1 MSARGGAAA
10 NKFWAASLAALALAA
25 GLGVAGYVVA
35 TRPDP
40 AYAHVASIREAAIF
54 QDAAQLDRAWSLPVA
69 SRYRAAGLEFQ
80 GNGSLCGPTSL
91 VNLIRSTGG
100 VASQETILDGAEA
113 KTYFGYLPKG
123 LTLDALADVARRR
136 VGAERVHV
144 LRNLDL
150 AAFRTAMR
158 EANDPSR
165 RILVNFHRGPLFGTG
180 GGHHSP
186 VGAYLEPEDL
196 VLVLDVNRAYQPWLV
211 STERLFEA
219 VDTVDSSSG
228 QKRGL
233 LIIDVAPTP

>member
-1 MSARGGAAA
+1 MTKPLHWFGRGVAVV
-10 NKFWAASLAALALAA
+10 LALTA

-40 AYAHVASIREAAIF
+40 AYAHVASIRQAEIF
-54 QDAAQLDRAWSLPVA
+54 QDAAELDRAWSLPVA

-100 VASQETILDGAEA
+100 VASQETILEGAGV

-144 LRNLDL
+144 LRDLDL
-150 AAFRTAMR
+150 AAFRAAMR

-186 VGAYLEPEDL
+186 IGGYLEDQDL

-228 QKRGL
+228 RKRGL
-233 LIIDVAPTP
+233 LVIDVAPTS

>member
-1 MSARGGAAA
+1 MTKPLHQFGRGVVVV
-10 NKFWAASLAALALAA
+10 LALAA

-40 AYAHVASIREAAIF
+40 AYEHVASIREAAIF
-54 QDAAQLDRAWSLPVA
+54 QAAAELDRAWSLPVA

-100 VASQETILDGAEA
+100 VASQEAILDGAGA
-113 KTYFGYLPKG
+113 KSYFGYLPKG
-123 LTLDALADVARRR
+123 LTLDGLADVTRRR
-136 VGAERVHV
+136 LGAERVHV

-150 AAFRTAMR
+150 AAFRAAMR

-186 VGAYLEPEDL
+186 VGAYLESEDL
-196 VLVLDVNRAYQPWLV
+196 VLVLDVNRAYQPWLA

>member
-1 MSARGGAAA
+1 MTKPLHQFGRGVAVV
-10 NKFWAASLAALALAA
+10 LALAA

-35 TRPDP
+35 TRPDS
-40 AYAHVASIREAAIF
+40 AYAHVASIRQAEIF
-54 QDAAQLDRAWSLPVA
+54 QDAAELDRAWSLPVA
-69 SRYRAAGLEFQ
+69 SRYRAVGLEFQ

-91 VNLIRSTGG
+91 ANLIRSTGG
-100 VASQETILDGAEA
+100 LASQETILEGAGV

-150 AAFRTAMR
+150 AAFRAAMR

-165 RILVNFHRGPLFGTG
+165 RMLVNFHRGPLFGTG

-186 VGAYLEPEDL
+186 IGGYLEQEDL

-233 LIIDVAPTP
+233 LVIDVAGASIP

>member
-1 MSARGGAAA
+1 MTKPLHRFGHGVAVV
-10 NKFWAASLAALALAA
+10 LALAA

-40 AYAHVASIREAAIF
+40 AYAHVASIRQAKIF
-54 QDAAQLDRAWSLPVA
+54 QDAAELDRAWSLPVA
-69 SRYRAAGLEFQ
+69 SSYRAAGLEFQ

-100 VASQETILDGAEA
+100 VASQETILEGAGA
-113 KTYFGYLPKG
+113 KTYFGYLPEG

-150 AAFRTAMR
+150 AAFRAAMR
-158 EANDPSR
+158 DANDPSR

-186 VGAYLEPEDL
+186 VGAYLEHEDL

-219 VDTVDSSSG
+219 VDTADASSG

-233 LIIDVAPTP
+233 LVIDVAPTP

>member
-1 MSARGGAAA
+1 MATRLHRFGRGAA
-10 NKFWAASLAALALAA
+10 LVLALVV
-25 GLGVAGYVVA
+25 GLGAAGYVVA

-40 AYAHVASIREAAIF
+40 AYAHVASIRGAGTY
-54 QDAAQLDRAWSLPVA
+54 QDAARLDRAWSLPVA

-100 VASQETILDGAEA
+100 VASQETILEGAGV
-113 KTYFGYLPKG
+113 KTWFGYLPEG
-123 LTLDALADVARRR
+123 LTLDALADLARRH
-136 VGAERVHV
+136 VGADRVHV
-144 LRNLDL
+144 LRDLDL
-150 AAFRTAMR
+150 DGFRTAMR

-186 VGAYLEPEDL
+186 VGGYLEDEDL

-211 STERLFEA
+211 PTERLFEA
-219 VDTVDSSSG
+219 VDTVDSSTG
-228 QKRGL
+228 RTRGL
-233 LIIDVAPTP
+233 LVVDVTPTP

>member
-1 MSARGGAAA
+1 MTKPLHWFGRGVAVV
-10 NKFWAASLAALALAA
+10 LALAA

-35 TRPDP
+35 NRPDS
-40 AYAHVASIREAAIF
+40 AYAHVASIRQAEIF
-54 QDAAQLDRAWSLPVA
+54 QDAAALDRAWSLPVA

-100 VASQETILDGAEA
+100 VASQETILDGAGV
-113 KTYFGYLPKG
+113 KTYLGYLPKG
-123 LTLDALADVARRR
+123 LTLDALADVARRHL
-136 VGAERVHV
+136 GTERVHV

-150 AAFRTAMR
+150 AAFRAAMR

-165 RILVNFHRGPLFGTG
+165 RMLVNFHRGPLFGTG

-186 VGAYLEPEDL
+186 VGAYLEHEDL

-228 QKRGL
+228 KKRGL

>member
-1 MSARGGAAA
+1 MTKPLHRLGRGAAVG
-10 NKFWAASLAALALAA
+10 LALAA

-40 AYAHVASIREAAIF
+40 AYAHVASIRQAEIF
-54 QDAAQLDRAWSLPVA
+54 QDAAELDRAWSLPVA
-69 SRYRAAGLEFQ
+69 SRYRAVGLEFQ

-91 VNLIRSTGG
+91 ANLIRSTGG
-100 VASQETILDGAEA
+100 VASQETILEGAGA
-113 KTYFGYLPKG
+113 RTYFGYLPKG
-123 LTLDALADVARRR
+123 LTLDALADAARRS

-150 AAFRTAMR
+150 AAFRIAMR

-165 RILVNFHRGPLFGTG
+165 RMLVNFHRGPLFGTG

-186 VGAYLEPEDL
+186 IGGYLEDQDL

-233 LIIDVAPTP
+233 LVIDVAGASIP